1 MSAFPVVWDSTAL
14 ASLRACRQ
22 QFQYSTIDKLKLK
35 GTSIHLHAG
44 GAFARGLEVARLAFY
59 KDAKTPEESVALGAS
74 ALITAYGDFDPGNSA
89 KSLDRMVGALE
100 YYFSEYPLDTDPARI
115 LNLASKPAVE
125 FSFAIPLPI
134 THPDSGEP
142 LLFCGRF
149 DAVVEYAGGIY
160 AMDEK
165 TTSSLG
171 ATWSRQWDLRGQF
184 CGYAWALR
192 EHGLNCQGTIV
203 AGVSILKTKY
213 EQQRAVVPQ
222 PDFKIDRWLEDSLAE
237 IQEAKDR
244 YIAQAKP
251 RRNWS
256 ESCNAYR
263 GCSFKQLCVVQDP
276 EPWLNTYYEKN
287 EWNPLKVVEGS

>member
-1 MSAFPVVWDSTAL
+1 MTFPLVWDSTAL

-22 QFQYSTIDKLKLK
+22 QFEYSTVQKLKLR

-44 GAFARGLEVARLAFY
+44 GAFARGLEVARMAFY
-59 KDAKTPEESVALGAS
+59 KDGASPSDAVALGAS

-100 YYFSEYPLDTDPARI
+100 YYFSEYPLDADPARI
-115 LNLASKPAVE
+115 LTLAGKPAVE

-134 THPDSGEP
+134 SHPESEEP

-222 PDFKIDRWLEDSLAE
+222 PDWKIDRWLSDSIAE
-237 IQEAKDR
+237 IEDAKAR
-244 YIAQAKP
+244 YVANASP

-256 ESCNAYR
+256 ESCNAYG
-263 GCSFKQLCVVQDP
+263 GCSYKQLCSVQDP
-276 EPWLNTYYEKN
+276 TPWIDTYYEAN
-287 EWNPLKVVEGS
+287 SWNPLKVVEGS